1 MLLSR
6 ASVVPAQLA
15 EPGPSEGELATILD
29 AGLRSP
35 DHGRLRPWRFAV
47 VRGAARAALGEL
59 PAGVT
64 CGTD

>member
-6 ASVVPAQLA
+6 ASVVPVQLA
-15 EPGPSEGELATILD
+15 EPGPSEGGSWPTILD

-59 PAGVT
+59 PAGP